1 MLTINEIET
10 IVHAFCTHDIQ
21 DTDLNR
27 IILNQLLKQT
37 NLETIEEVQQ
47 VLSLYKDT
55 KSKWLKKGLEN
66 VLLHGEFPVTIEEVG
81 MGTTNNPSIVPTQ
94 PLVWPTSEPPVSVPP
109 VKFAPFFNYK
119 DYKSE
124 NLTKVK

>member
-10 IVHAFCTHDIQ
+10 IVDAFCTHDIQ
-21 DTDLNR
+21 DTDLNH

-37 NLETIEEVQQ
+37 NLATIEEVQQ

-55 KSKWLKKGLEN
+55 KSGWLKTGLEN
-66 VLLHGEFPVTIEEVG
+66 VLLYGKFPVTIREVP
-81 MGTTNNPSIVPTQ
+81 TPTQ
-94 PLVWPTSEPPVSVPP
+94 PFVWPTSVPP
-109 VKFAPFFNYK
+109 VKFEPYCNYN
-119 DYKSE
+119 DFKSE

>member
-10 IVHAFCTHDIQ
+10 IVNAFCTHDIQ
-21 DTDLNR
+21 DTDLNH

-47 VLSLYKDT
+47 VLNLYKNT
-55 KSKWLKKGLEN
+55 KSKWLKAGLEN
-66 VLLHGEFPVTIEEVG
+66 VLLYGKFPVTIEEV
-81 MGTTNNPSIVPTQ
+81 TNPTQ
-94 PLVWPTSEPPVSVPP
+94 PFVWPTSVPPSVPP
-109 VKFAPFFNYK
+109 VKFEPYCNYN

>member
-10 IVHAFCTHDIQ
+10 IVQAFCTHDIQ
-21 DTDLNR
+21 DTDLNH

-37 NLETIEEVQQ
+37 NLENIDEVQQ
-47 VLSLYKDT
+47 VLNLYKNT
-55 KSKWLKKGLEN
+55 KSSWLKTGLEN
-66 VLLHGEFPVTIEEVG
+66 VLLYGEFPVASKEVG
-81 MGTTNNPSIVPTQ
+81 MGTTNNPTIVPMQ
-94 PLVWPTSEPPVSVPP
+94 PLVWPTNVPP
-109 VKFAPFFNYK
+109 VKFEPYCNYN

>member
-10 IVHAFCTHDIQ
+10 IVQAFCTHDIQ
-21 DTDLNR
+21 DTDLNH

-55 KSKWLKKGLEN
+55 KSSWLKEGVEN
-66 VLLHGEFPVTIEEVG
+66 VLLYGEFPVASKEVS
-81 MGTTNNPSIVPTQ
+81 MGTTNNPTIVPTQ
-94 PLVWPTSEPPVSVPP
+94 PITWPTNVPSV
-109 VKFAPFFNYK
+109 KSKYYYK
-119 DYKSE
+119 
-124 NLTKVK
+124 L

>member
-10 IVHAFCTHDIQ
+10 IAHAFCTHDIQ
-21 DTDLNR
+21 DTDLNH

-55 KSKWLKKGLEN
+55 KSGWLKTGLEN
-66 VLLHGEFPVTIEEVG
+66 VLLYGEFPVTIREV
-81 MGTTNNPSIVPTQ
+81 TTPAQ
-94 PLVWPTSEPPVSVPP
+94 PIVWPHDVPP
-109 VKFAPFFNYK
+109 AKFEPYCNYN